1 MSAPVPPSSP
11 DEAVP
16 VEARAP
22 RAMTQA
28 TAKQR
33 LTALLVEH
41 RGHNFCDAC
50 SARAIGSDP
59 STAYRAA
66 AKTMQATG
74 FVREY
79 AICSDCGASRLITRA
94 TG

>member
-1 MSAPVPPSSP
+1 LSAPVPPSSP
-11 DEAVP
+11 DEAAH
-16 VEARAP
+16 VETRAP
-22 RAMTQA
+22 RVMTQA

-33 LTALLVEH
+33 LTALLVER

-50 SARAIGSDP
+50 AARAVGIDP

-94 TG
+94 TR

>member
-1 MSAPVPPSSP
+1 
-11 DEAVP
+11 
-16 VEARAP
+16 
-22 RAMTQA
+22 MTPTA

-33 LTALLVEH
+33 LTAFLVE
-41 RGHNFCDAC
+41 RQGRNFCDAC
-50 SARAIGSDP
+50 AARAIGIDP

-66 AKTMQATG
+66 EKTMQTTG
-74 FVREY
+74 CLREY

>member
-1 MSAPVPPSSP
+1 
-11 DEAVP
+11 
-16 VEARAP
+16 
-22 RAMTQA
+22 MTQA

-33 LTALLVEH
+33 LTTLLGAR
-41 RGHNFCDAC
+41 RGDNFCDAC
-50 SARAIGSDP
+50 AASAIGVDP

-79 AICSDCGASRLITRA
+79 AICSECGASRLITRA

>member
-1 MSAPVPPSSP
+1 
-11 DEAVP
+11 
-16 VEARAP
+16 
-22 RAMTQA
+22 MTPA
-28 TAKQR
+28 TARER
-33 LTALLVEH
+33 LAAFLVA
-41 RGHNFCDAC
+41 RGGHNFCDAC
-50 SARAIGSDP
+50 AARAIGIDP

-94 TG
+94 AG

>member
-1 MSAPVPPSSP
+1 
-11 DEAVP
+11 
-16 VEARAP
+16 
-22 RAMTQA
+22 MTPTA

-33 LTALLVEH
+33 LTTFLIER

-50 SARAIGSDP
+50 AARTIGIDP

-66 AKTMQATG
+66 ARMVQAG
-74 FVREY
+74 GAVREY

>member
-1 MSAPVPPSSP
+1 MTPPT
-11 DEAVP
+11 
-16 VEARAP
+16 ARERLA
-22 RAMTQA
+22 AF
-28 TAKQR
+28 
-33 LTALLVEH
+33 LTAR

-50 SARAIGSDP
+50 AARAIGVDP

>member
-1 MSAPVPPSSP
+1 
-11 DEAVP
+11 
-16 VEARAP
+16 
-22 RAMTQA
+22 MTQA

-33 LTALLVEH
+33 LTTLLGER
-41 RGHNFCDAC
+41 RGDNFCDAC
-50 SARAIGSDP
+50 AASAIGVDP

-79 AICSDCGASRLITRA
+79 AICSECGASRLITRA